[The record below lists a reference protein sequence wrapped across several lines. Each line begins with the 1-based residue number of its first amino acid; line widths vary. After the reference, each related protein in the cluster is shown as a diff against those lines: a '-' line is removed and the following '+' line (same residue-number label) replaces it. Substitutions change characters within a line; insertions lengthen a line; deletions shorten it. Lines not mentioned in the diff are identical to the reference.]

1 MQTLIDLVTTHGA
14 LLVFV
19 ATLAARIGAPV
30 PAAPL
35 LVVAGGLSAVGVVS
49 LPLAFAVA
57 VAANVLGD
65 GLWFWA
71 GRAQGHRVLGL
82 LCRWSLS
89 PDSCVRQ
96 SEALVA
102 RWGGSSLVAAKFVPG
117 VSVVAAPMAGAMGM
131 SLGRFVASDALGG
144 ALWSGVF
151 LGLGVVFA
159 GEVERLLVA
168 LASAGTTATLML
180 LAALAG
186 FIAWRWWRRRRF
198 LREAAVPRIAADELQ
213 ALIDATG
220 DGQPAPLIIDVRSL
234 AAAELDTRH
243 IPGALIADLD
253 GIAARAAS
261 LPHDREIVTYCNCPN
276 EASAATAALRLQ
288 AAGLPRV
295 RPLAGGLEGWAAAG
309 RTVATARPQPLPGPV
324 VA

>member
-1 MQTLIDLVTTHGA
+1 MQTLIDLVTAHGA

-35 LVVAGGLSAVGVVS
+35 LVVAGGLSVVGAVS

-57 VAANVLGD
+57 VLANVLGD

-71 GRAQGHRVLGL
+71 GRVLGHRVLGL

-96 SEALVA
+96 SESLVA

-131 SLGRFVASDALGG
+131 SVGRFVTSDALGG

-151 LGLGVVFA
+151 LGLGVAFA

-168 LASAGTTATLML
+168 LADAGTAATLLL
-180 LAALAG
+180 LALLAG
-186 FIAWRWWRRRRF
+186 FVAWRWWRRRRF
-198 LREAAVPRIAADELQ
+198 LREAAVPRIGADELQ
-213 ALIDATG
+213 ALIDAATQG
-220 DGQPAPLIIDVRSL
+220 DPAPLIIDVRSL

-243 IPGALIADLD
+243 IPGALIAELD
-253 GIAARAAS
+253 GIAAQAAT
-261 LPHDREIVTYCNCPN
+261 LPHDREIVLYCNCPN
-276 EASAATAALRLQ
+276 EASAATAALRLR
-288 AAGLPRV
+288 AAGLPRA
-295 RPLAGGLEGWAAAG
+295 RPLAGGLDGWAAAG
-309 RTVATARPQPLPGPV
+309 RTVATARPRPLAGPV